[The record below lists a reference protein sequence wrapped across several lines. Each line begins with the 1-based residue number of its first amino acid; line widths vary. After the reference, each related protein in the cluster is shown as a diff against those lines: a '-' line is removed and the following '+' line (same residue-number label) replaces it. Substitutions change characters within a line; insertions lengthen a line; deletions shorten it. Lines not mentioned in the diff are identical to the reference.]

1 MRLKPKSDFWHV
13 GIVPAPAEALLD
25 AGTLAGCSSRITWL
39 PDPGPWRYL
48 ADPFAVK
55 KGDSLH
61 VFVEAYDYH
70 TKHGFIERHELV
82 GPDLKWRGRAV
93 VLTKPFHLSYPF
105 LIEQEGEVLMM
116 PESHKAGEV
125 ALYRARAFPDDW
137 VRETVLLA
145 DLPIAEACLIQHQD
159 KWWMFYTLVGAGA
172 RDQREL
178 HIAFADRLTGPWKS
192 HPQNPVLVD
201 RSGARPGGTPFI
213 GADGQIILPVQD
225 CSVTYGGGLRFLR
238 FSLLSEKHVACAH
251 LPVHLTGGLA
261 AAGYPDG
268 LHTFSACGDLTLI
281 DVKRIDRSFGRHIV
295 NLKRKLL
302 PKPALSASG

>member
-1 MRLKPKSDFWHV
+1 MRLKPKSDFWQV

-25 AGTLAGCSSRITWL
+25 AETLADCSSRITWL

-61 VFVEAYDYH
+61 VFVEAYDYR
-70 TKHGFIERHELV
+70 TKHGFIERHEL
-82 GPDLKWRGRAV
+82 GPDLAWRGKAV
-93 VLTKPFHLSYPF
+93 ALARPFHLSYPF
-105 LIEQEGEVLMM
+105 LIEQDGEVLMV
-116 PESHKAGEV
+116 PESHKAGEI

-145 DLPIAEACLIQHQD
+145 DIPAAEACLIEHQG
-159 KWWMFYTLVGAGA
+159 KWWMFYTIVGSGA

-178 HIAFADRLTGPWKS
+178 HVAFAGSLTGPWKT

-201 RSGARPGGTPFI
+201 RSGARPGGTPFV
-213 GADGQIILPVQD
+213 DGCGRVLLPVQD
-225 CSVTYGGGLRFLR
+225 CSVTYGGSLRFLR
-238 FSLLSEKHVACAH
+238 FSLLSETQVSCEQ
-251 LPVHLTGGLA
+251 LPVQLTGDLA
-261 AAGYPDG
+261 AADYPDG

-281 DVKRIDRSFGRHIV
+281 DVKRINRSFGRHIV

-302 PKPALSASG
+302 PRPASPASG